1 MTLWAVILAGA
12 VAVSFAAVMLF
23 SRSLYVSA
31 VCLLVVL
38 LQTGLIFLLRGAAL
52 LGFLQ
57 VMVYAGA
64 VMVLVVVTIMAT
76 GGEPGAGFKRFAD
89 FSFPRWLAAL
99 GLSAAAAEVALTLCV
114 GGASGASVAAAAP
127 ADPALAAAFASTL
140 FHSYALATEAAT
152 LLMFLAALA
161 VLPDKEETA

>member
-1 MTLWAVILAGA
+1 MTLWAVILAA
-12 VAVSFAAVMLF
+12 SVAVFFAGTMVF

-38 LQTGLIFLLRGAAL
+38 LQTGVIFLLRGAPL

-64 VMVLVVVTIMAT
+64 VMVLVVITIMAT
-76 GGEPGAGFKRFAD
+76 GGEPEQGFRRFAD
-89 FSFPRWLAAL
+89 FSFPRWLAYL
-99 GLSAAAAEVALTLCV
+99 GLAAAALEIGATLVVAGRGT
-114 GGASGASVAAAAP
+114 GAVAP
-127 ADPALAAAFASTL
+127 ADPALAAAFGTAL
-140 FHSYALATEAAT
+140 FKSYALATEAVT

-161 VLPDKEETA
+161 ILPEKEAA

>member
-12 VAVSFAAVMLF
+12 VAAAFAGVMLF
-23 SRSLYVSA
+23 NRSLYVSA

-64 VMVLVVVTIMAT
+64 VMVLVVITIMAT
-76 GGEPGAGFKRFAD
+76 GGEPGAGFERFAD
-89 FSFPRWLAAL
+89 FSFPRWIAVL
-99 GLSAAAAEVALTLCV
+99 GLAIFTGVIASALRI
-114 GGASGASVAAAAP
+114 GASSALVAP
-127 ADPALAAAFASTL
+127 ADPALAAGFASAL
-140 FHSYALATEAAT
+140 FNSYALATEAVT

-161 VLPDKEETA
+161 VLPDKEAA